1 MLLVELVGPYRK
13 AVSRYFSVFC
23 RTLECFPDSSADKES
38 ACKAEDPG
46 LIPGLGRPPG
56 EGIGYLLQ
64 YSQASLVAQM
74 IRNLPAMWET
84 WV

>member
-38 ACKAEDPG
+38 ACMVGDPG
-46 LIPGLGRPPG
+46 SISGLGRSSEKGTATHCSFLAWRIPWMEEPG
-56 EGIGYLLQ
+56 
-64 YSQASLVAQM
+64 SL
-74 IRNLPAMWET
+74 RP
-84 WV
+84 